1 MSWTTTNLDFLDVEI
16 STSCNAH
23 CIDCNRLTQKSHNE
37 FVVRPWHKFLNKHYP
52 VEHFK
57 KHFDQFGKPDSIVL
71 CGNSGDPMAHPQV
84 DEICSIIRR
93 QCPDSDIEI
102 ETNGSLGKPIVFK
115 SLADL
120 GVRVKF
126 SIDGLEDTN
135 HIYRRN
141 VKWSSVI
148 DNAKYYIQQGGKATW
163 DTIDF
168 VHTAHQMDEMKQL
181 ADHMGFAKFEITHR
195 FTPDYDDI
203 IPKLAH
209 EKPKDV
215 GDFEITVGKRM
226 HNDYT
231 ITPKCMNK
239 SNQNR
244 SLYIESNGTVWPC
257 CTTAQIVYRKKS
269 VDHYVWVDYNQK
281 YGEGWNDLNKRSLAD
296 ILATGFFV
304 DLEQSW
310 KGNILLDSC
319 KKTCGAC
326 K

>member
-1 MSWTTTNLDFLDVEI
+1 MSWTTTNLDFLDIEI

-52 VEHFK
+52 VEQFK

-93 QCPDSDIEI
+93 HCPDSDIEI
-102 ETNGSLGKPIVFK
+102 ETNGSLGKRTVFK
-115 SLADL
+115 KLVDL
-120 GVRVKF
+120 NVRVKF

-141 VKWSSVI
+141 VKWSSVM
-148 DNAKYYIQQGGKATW
+148 DNAKYFIEQGGKATW

-168 VHTAHQMDEMKQL
+168 VHTAHQMDEIKQT
-181 ADHMGFAKFEITHR
+181 AEKMGFHKFEVTQR
-195 FTPDYDDI
+195 FTPTYDDI

-209 EKPKDV
+209 EKPKVVDEFPFKV
-215 GDFEITVGKRM
+215 EKKL
-226 HNDYT
+226 HNNYK
-231 ITPKCMNK
+231 ITPQCMGKTGTNK
-239 SNQNR
+239 

-257 CTTAQIVYRKKS
+257 CTIAQIVYKKDS
-269 VDHYVWVDYNQK
+269 IDHYTWLEYNKK
-281 YGEGWNDLNKRSLAD
+281 YGEGWNDLNKKPLED
-296 ILATGFFV
+296 ILATEFFS
-304 DLEQSW
+304 DLQQSW
-310 KGNILLDSC
+310 NEDILLDSC
-319 KKTCGAC
+319 KEECGAC
-326 K
+326 V